1 MRDGVRPNV
10 VCTLPIVALWGLA
23 CLELQAGGRGANGS
37 PQRYHGTKVMTPTA
51 ALGTYLPRSSFQ
63 RANPM
68 HIGISH
74 GVDPRA
80 ASAPIRTTKHR
91 LRPGAILRTG
101 LSFNV
106 FWRGWES
113 SAISLSLLGLPAPR
127 SASHHNLGSG
137 SLPAQRCHHPPG
149 IRLPCCPRRQRLHPA
164 PHRAPTLSSQQLQPA
179 PLPACHCRSIRACV
193 TLCGNQ
199 LVS

>member
-1 MRDGVRPNV
+1 MSGAAGRRERQPAAIPRVERDPLRQPSGGFASVLVSESKIPRTMAHGAEPSAAG
-10 VCTLPIVALWGLA
+10 PI
-23 CLELQAGGRGANGS
+23 RS
-37 PQRYHGTKVMTPTA
+37 R
-51 ALGTYLPRSSFQ
+51 PRSIASDPCRPVD
-63 RANPM
+63 RAEF
-68 HIGISH
+68 HFFARARSRAIG
-74 GVDPRA
+74 
-80 ASAPIRTTKHR
+80 
-91 LRPGAILRTG
+91 
-101 LSFNV
+101 
-106 FWRGWES
+106 S